1 MYIRGNHAEL
11 DVPTLVEFVKN
22 YPLGLFTT
30 AIKSDL
36 AATLQTSHIPFVIDE
51 ADGDRPARLRA
62 HMARANP
69 QAKVLIEAAKAQSN
83 GDGTATLEDEVLVL
97 FNAPVTAYVTPK
109 FYTET
114 KPDTGKVVPTWNY
127 AAVQV
132 YGKITVHGAPTDQS
146 SAFLQDQIEEL
157 SERQERAAGHEKTW
171 KVSDAPDRY
180 IDMKKKAILGFE
192 IAIDRIEGRFKLS
205 QESTDGDWAGV
216 VKGFRALGTERS
228 VAMADM
234 IEGRGAHRTVSLE

>member
-1 MYIRGNHAEL
+1 MYIRATHAEL
-11 DVPTLVEFVKN
+11 DVPTLVQFVKD

-30 AIKSDL
+30 SIKSEI
-36 AATLQTSHIPFVIDE
+36 AATIQTSHIPFVIDE

-62 HMARANP
+62 HIARANP

-83 GDGTATLEDEVLVL
+83 GTATLPDEVLVL
-97 FNAPVTAYVTPK
+97 FNAPVNAYVTAK

-132 YGKITVHGAPTDQS
+132 YGKIKVYGESNDES
-146 SAFLQDQIEEL
+146 SAFLQGQIEEL
-157 SERQERAAGHEKTW
+157 SERQERAAGHEKPW

-180 IDMKKKAILGFE
+180 IDIMKKAILGFE
-192 IAIDRIEGRFKLS
+192 ITIDRIEGRFKLS
-205 QESTDGDWAGV
+205 QESPDGDWAGV

-234 IEGRGAHRTVSLE
+234 IESRGKNRNVSLE